1 MTAYLCKWQVCM
13 PMVGNSTR
21 KAFPMERLYSNPEN
35 AEKSRTREATHAKK
49 KQLQARWKE

>member
-1 MTAYLCKWQVCM
+1 MTTYLCKWQVCM